1 MFDLRLDFFKSTRFN
16 INFYLKVLC
25 SNEEPPLSLV
35 QTITWIVGNPSLWS
49 QTNRV
54 PNQTEESNL
63 SDCATCWLTYLR
75 PQRWL
80 FSLFLE
86 IVIMIIISI
95 RPSTT
100 QIYRILNKKFEN
112 YVSLIILAY
121 IFVRSRKVFRSS
133 VTTTENCSQDILMC
147 SGWWQ
152 TTFRQQ
158 IFFENTIWN
167 KTKILFKNL
176 WFCKDFIVRLK

>member
-1 MFDLRLDFFKSTRFN
+1 M
-16 INFYLKVLC
+16 
-25 SNEEPPLSLV
+25 

-54 PNQTEESNL
+54 PSQTEESNL
-63 SDCATCWLTYLR
+63 SDSATCWLTYLR

-95 RPSTT
+95 ELSPIH
-100 QIYRILNKKFEN
+100 IYRILSARFEN
-112 YVSLIILAY
+112 YVSLIIIVY
-121 IFVRSRKVFRSS
+121 IFVWSRKVRHCVFGSS
-133 VTTTENCSQDILMC
+133 VTRTQNCIHDKIYWFVQDDDKPHFVNRYSLKLRYEI
-147 SGWWQ
+147 
-152 TTFRQQ
+152 
-158 IFFENTIWN
+158 I
-167 KTKILFKNL
+167 FKNL